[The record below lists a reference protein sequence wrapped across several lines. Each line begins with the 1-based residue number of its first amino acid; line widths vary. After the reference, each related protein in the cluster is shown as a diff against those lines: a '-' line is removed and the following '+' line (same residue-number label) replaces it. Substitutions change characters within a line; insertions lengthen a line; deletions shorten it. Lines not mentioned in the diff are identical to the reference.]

1 MSKYVVESQEQ
12 QLTPYKRLVAFTAF
26 VIVVLSILAFRCDA
40 RVESHNEVG
49 RVASSSIDRGWLE
62 SKLALARPTAAE
74 HRHGHCRVTFKPVG
88 D

>member
-12 QLTPYKRLVAFTAF
+12 QIAPYKRLVTFTAF
-26 VIVVLSILAFRCDA
+26 IVVVLAVLAFRCDA
-40 RVESHNEVG
+40 RVESHDEVG
-49 RVASSSIDRGWLE
+49 RVATSSIGRGWLE
-62 SKLALARPTAAE
+62 SKLALARPDPIE